1 MSKSVGTKIIDALT
15 GRVIVE
21 KVQTAIEK
29 KVEKTV
35 DKFLKSRPSSVS
47 HFMKKYPKAKIRE
60 FRVCRKPIQ
69 SQYTK
74 LLNVWTKGNVQ
85 RVKKKY
91 DYDDIFHLYGFL
103 IMDNGKKFYIEK
115 NEIVIMKEY
124 QGRIPEEDLDC
135 EIRRDFTPMNIVEF
149 IKKAEKTY
157 ANLYLYS
164 ATHDNCQRFMRHM
177 ARTLGITGL
186 DDFIMQYNAG
196 EILQG
201 SVKENAKKI
210 TSIGNVFSRLL
221 GFVKDD
227 FVIKAEKPKKKKR
240 GTVVRQKDRRKN
252 LKKQEKIV
260 QDRKQKQKERKAEIL
275 EERKARKGR

>member
-1 MSKSVGTKIIDALT
+1 MSKSVGTKLIDALT
-15 GRVIVE
+15 GRVAVA
-21 KVQTAIEK
+21 KVQDVIEK
-29 KVEKTV
+29 KVEKV
-35 DKFLKSRPSSVS
+35 LKSRPSSVS
-47 HFMKKYPKAKIRE
+47 NFMKKYPKANIRE

-69 SQYTK
+69 AQYTK
-74 LLNVWTKGNVQ
+74 LLNVWTSGNVD

-135 EIRRDFTPMNIVEF
+135 EIRRNFTPMNIVEF

-164 ATHDNCQRFMRHM
+164 ASHDNCQRFMRHM

-201 SVKENAKKI
+201 SVKENAKRI
-210 TSIGNVFSRLL
+210 TSIANVFSRLL
-221 GFVKDD
+221 GLVKDD
-227 FVIKAEKPKKKKR
+227 FVIKTEKPKKKKGR
-240 GTVVRQKDRRKN
+240 VVKQKDRRKN
-252 LKKQEKIV
+252 LKKIEQLAIE
-260 QDRKQKQKERKAEIL
+260 RKQKQKERSEEIKR
-275 EERKARKGR
+275 ERRERKR